1 MFRQIYIEIQILVG
15 KVMQKSGWGKF
26 HGGLSEF
33 LQINLETPLLV
44 VPLGSAALSFLLAQI
59 FLRRT
64 HVKFNPLLEI
74 EKVRPEFLLWTP
86 SGMFLFEY

>member
-1 MFRQIYIEIQILVG
+1 M
-15 KVMQKSGWGKF
+15 
-26 HGGLSEF
+26 
-33 LQINLETPLLV
+33 
-44 VPLGSAALSFLLAQI
+44 AQT